1 MMIARSNLIQP
12 VTLLERTPGQGL
24 KYTMNVLSIV
34 LECVSIFIYQLSEDN
49 ADDILV
55 NKKLSMNKV
64 IAASDYTVE

>member
-1 MMIARSNLIQP
+1 
-12 VTLLERTPGQGL
+12 
-24 KYTMNVLSIV
+24 MNVLSIV